1 MTQLSLKNVTHKEG
15 DNVETVRKYFRIY
28 TKDRVF
34 NVYKDFD
41 SEENSDIFSLRNFYS
56 FIKFMTY
63 DDTPIYI
70 NTKQI
75 VAMEIATYMFPE
87 RT

>member
-1 MTQLSLKNVTHKEG
+1 MTRLSSKNVTHKES
-15 DNVETVRKYFRIY
+15 DNVDTVRKYFRIY

-34 NVYKDFD
+34 NVYRDFD
-41 SEENSDIFSLRNFYS
+41 SEENSNIFSLMNVYS

-63 DDTPIYI
+63 NDTPIYI
-70 NTKQI
+70 NNKQI

>member
-1 MTQLSLKNVTHKEG
+1 M
-15 DNVETVRKYFRIY
+15 DTVRKYFRIY

-34 NVYKDFD
+34 NVYKDLT
-41 SEENSDIFSLRNFYS
+41 SEENFKLEENSNLSVLSILPHYEFNQ
-56 FIKFMTY
+56 FMTY

-70 NTKQI
+70 NNEQI

>member
-1 MTQLSLKNVTHKEG
+1 MTQLNSKNVTYKES
-15 DNVETVRKYFRIY
+15 DNVDTISKYFRIY

-34 NVYKDFD
+34 NVYKDSD
-41 SEENSDIFSLRNFYS
+41 SEENSNIFSLINFYS

-70 NTKQI
+70 NNKQI
-75 VAMEIATYMFPE
+75 VAMEIATYKFPE

>member
-1 MTQLSLKNVTHKEG
+1 MTQLNSKNVIHKES
-15 DNVETVRKYFRIY
+15 DKMDTVRKYFRIY
-28 TKDRVF
+28 TKNRVF
-34 NVYKDFD
+34 NVYRDFD
-41 SEENSDIFSLRNFYS
+41 AEENSNIFSLINFYS

-70 NTKQI
+70 NNKQI
-75 VAMEIATYMFPE
+75 VAIEIATYKFPE

>member
-1 MTQLSLKNVTHKEG
+1 MTQLSSKNVTHKEG
-15 DNVETVRKYFRIY
+15 ENVETVRKYFRIY

-41 SEENSDIFSLRNFYS
+41 SEENSNIFSLINFYS

-70 NTKQI
+70 NNKQR
-75 VAMEIATYMFPE
+75 VAMESATYKFPE

>member
-1 MTQLSLKNVTHKEG
+1 MTRLSSKNVTQKES
-15 DNVETVRKYFRIY
+15 DNVDTVRKYFRIY

-34 NVYKDFD
+34 NVYRDFD
-41 SEENSDIFSLRNFYS
+41 SEENSNIFSLMNVYS

-63 DDTPIYI
+63 NDTPIYI
-70 NTKQI
+70 NNKQI

>member
-1 MTQLSLKNVTHKEG
+1 MTQLSSQNVIHKESE
-15 DNVETVRKYFRIY
+15 NVETVRKYFRIY

-41 SEENSDIFSLRNFYS
+41 SEENSNIFSLINFYS

-63 DDTPIYI
+63 DDTPIHI
-70 NTKQI
+70 NNKQI

>member
-1 MTQLSLKNVTHKEG
+1 MLSVKEG
-15 DNVETVRKYFRIY
+15 EKVETIRKYFRIY
-28 TKDRVF
+28 TKDRIF

-41 SEENSDIFSLRNFYS
+41 SEENSNIFSLMNFYS
-56 FIKFMTY
+56 FIKFITY

-70 NTKQI
+70 NNKQI

>member
-1 MTQLSLKNVTHKEG
+1 MTQLSSQNVIHKESE
-15 DNVETVRKYFRIY
+15 NVETVRKYFRIY

-41 SEENSDIFSLRNFYS
+41 SEENSNIFSLINFYS

-63 DDTPIYI
+63 NDTPIYI
-70 NTKQI
+70 NNGQI
-75 VAMEIATYMFPE
+75 VAMEIATYKFPE